1 MEGKF
6 EFILSPKLTS
16 NSILAGEFQVDD
28 KGKNVAHQ
36 SGQETEADAALKMQ
50 ENDFQFLVDLRR
62 THKAGQSEQL
72 EHQGFDGRRQSH

>member
-50 ENDFQFLVDLRR
+50 KMTSNF
-62 THKAGQSEQL
+62 
-72 EHQGFDGRRQSH
+72 